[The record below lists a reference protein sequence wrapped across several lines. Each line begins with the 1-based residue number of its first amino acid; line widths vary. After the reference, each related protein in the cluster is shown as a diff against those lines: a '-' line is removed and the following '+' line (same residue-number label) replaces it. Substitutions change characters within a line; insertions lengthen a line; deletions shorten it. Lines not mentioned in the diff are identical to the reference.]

1 MKLDSSFRIRLLEAE
16 DNGKRELDA
25 KISQVKKQQD
35 LKQIGTSAQLCKGEE
50 EHISRCY
57 EEINSRKEAVAYYL
71 ECHDVLEAYRQCAAA
86 AAAMQ

>member
-1 MKLDSSFRIRLLEAE
+1 MLEAE

-57 EEINSRKEAVAYYL
+57 EEINSRKEAVASYM
-71 ECHDVLEAYRQCAAA
+71 ECHDLLEAYQQCAAA
-86 AAAMQ
+86 AAAIQ